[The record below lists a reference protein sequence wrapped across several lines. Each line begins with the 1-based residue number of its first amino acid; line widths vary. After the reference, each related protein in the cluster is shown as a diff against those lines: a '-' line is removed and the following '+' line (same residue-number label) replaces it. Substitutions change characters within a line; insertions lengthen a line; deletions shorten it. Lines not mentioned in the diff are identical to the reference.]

1 MILCAQCG
9 KKNKNGA
16 TQCKYCGYN
25 PSALQANTMSWT
37 YQDGAYA
44 PMQYQ
49 QATGQY
55 YYDADGKAYNV
66 RYDYKVVPVDD
77 DYDDDDDDEEDD
89 QRVTLYPYNP
99 MLMQKQQQAEEPT
112 EYEEPNLVAWI
123 GYILALFVDIL
134 SWPICLL
141 GLLIAGKRDGA
152 KRELC
157 IGGMMFTL
165 LRVLSAAMLLLVWWV
180 VSTYIPSFFATAE
193 EWKMALVKMIFF
205 GWPVAIG
212 SIFNELSPE
221 GSAGKAAGQGF
232 FYFSLAVAVL
242 GILFFDVSWL
252 HLFAA

>member
-49 QATGQY
+49 QPTGQY

-112 EYEEPNLVAWI
+112 E
-123 GYILALFVDIL
+123 
-134 SWPICLL
+134 
-141 GLLIAGKRDGA
+141 
-152 KRELC
+152 
-157 IGGMMFTL
+157 
-165 LRVLSAAMLLLVWWV
+165 
-180 VSTYIPSFFATAE
+180 
-193 EWKMALVKMIFF
+193 
-205 GWPVAIG
+205 
-212 SIFNELSPE
+212 
-221 GSAGKAAGQGF
+221 
-232 FYFSLAVAVL
+232 
-242 GILFFDVSWL
+242 
-252 HLFAA
+252 